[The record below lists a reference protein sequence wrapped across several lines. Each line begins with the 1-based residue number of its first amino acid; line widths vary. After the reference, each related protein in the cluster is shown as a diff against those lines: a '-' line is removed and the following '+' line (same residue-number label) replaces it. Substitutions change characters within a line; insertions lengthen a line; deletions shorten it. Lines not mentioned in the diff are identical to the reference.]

1 MKTKAS
7 IAVSAL
13 VLLAA
18 CATEYQP
25 NGLMGGYSDELLTE
39 NTALISF
46 QGNGYTS
53 KIKTRRFALQRAAEF
68 TAEQGYDYFFIE
80 DGESEVQTFTTPS
93 SVNCNSFG
101 YSVNCQN
108 FGGYNVRSP
117 VTSVVIRMFKGKA
130 PNKPGYFKASELL
143 PVNLEVTDQPN
154 TKK

>member
-1 MKTKAS
+1 MRTKAS

-13 VLLAA
+13 MLLAA

-68 TAEQGYDYFFIE
+68 TVEQGYDYFFIE

-93 SVNCNSFG
+93 SVSCNSFG
-101 YSVNCQN
+101 YSVNCHN
-108 FGGYNVRSP
+108 FGGYNVRNP

-130 PNKPGYFKASELL
+130 PNKPGYFNASELI
-143 PVNLEVTDQPN
+143 PASIEVTDQPN